1 MNIRPLGDRVLVE
14 PIEEKEQTVG
24 GIYIPDSA
32 KEKPMQGKVLAVGK
46 KLDKDG
52 KEIAFDVKKGDTVNK
67 MAKQIKFDAE
77 ARQKILAGVEKL
89 SNAVTSTLGPSGRN
103 VILDK
108 KFGSPQ
114 ITKDGVTVA
123 KEIELPDPFE
133 NMGAQMVKEV
143 ASKTNDV
150 AGDGTTTATLLA
162 ESIYREGLKNLTAG
176 ANAMALKRGIDK
188 ATAAVVDAIAKQS
201 KKVKTADEIAQVATL
216 SANGDEE
223 IGKMISEAMDKVG
236 KEGTI
241 TVEEAK
247 TLESSLDV
255 VEGMQF
261 DKGYLSPYFVTDP
274 ESMECELE
282 NPFILLFEKKISSLQ
297 DMLPLLQQVAK
308 TGRPLMIIA
317 EDVEGE
323 ALATLV
329 VNKLRGTFQVCAVK
343 APGFGDRR
351 KAILEDIAILTG
363 GKLISED
370 IGIKL
375 ENVTIDM
382 LGRAKKVVVD
392 KDNTTVVEGLGKS
405 ADIKARVEQLKRQ
418 IEETTSDY
426 DREKL
431 QERLAKLA
439 GGVALI
445 KVGAAT
451 EAAMKEKK
459 DRVDDALHATRA
471 AVEEGIVAGGGVAY
485 LRAQK
490 AIEALKLEGDEA
502 VGASIIARAIEAP
515 LRKLVNNA
523 GQEAA
528 LVIANVKKATGTNGY
543 NVRTG
548 EYADML
554 KAGIVDPAKVTRSA
568 LQNAASIAGLLLT
581 TDCMVTDIPEKKDS
595 CGCGGHGAPGGMDG
609 MM

>member
-1 MNIRPLGDRVLVE
+1 
-14 PIEEKEQTVG
+14 
-24 GIYIPDSA
+24 
-32 KEKPMQGKVLAVGK
+32 
-46 KLDKDG
+46 
-52 KEIAFDVKKGDTVNK
+52 
-67 MAKQIKFDAE
+67 MAKQIKFDAD

-162 ESIYREGLKNLTAG
+162 EAIYREGLKNLTAG
-176 ANAMALKRGIDK
+176 ANGMALKRGIDK
-188 ATAAVVDAIAKQS
+188 ATAAVTDAIAKLS
-201 KKVKTADEIAQVATL
+201 KKVKSADEIAQVATL

-261 DKGYLSPYFVTDP
+261 DKGYLSPYFVTNA

-282 NPFILLFEKKISSLQ
+282 NPFVLLFEKKISNLQ
-297 DMLPLLQQVAK
+297 DMLPLLQAVAK
-308 TGRPLMIIA
+308 SGRPLMIIA

-351 KAILEDIAILTG
+351 KAILDDIAILTG

-375 ENVTIDM
+375 ESVTVDM

-392 KDNTTVVEGLGKS
+392 KDNTTIVEGLGKG
-405 ADIKARVEQLKRQ
+405 ADIKARVEQIKKQ

-471 AVEEGIVAGGGVAY
+471 AVEEGIVPGGGVAY

-490 AIEALKLEGDEA
+490 AVEALDLEGDEK
-502 VGASIIARAIEAP
+502 VGANIIARAIEAP
-515 LRKLVNNA
+515 LRKLVDNA
-523 GQEAA
+523 GLEAA

-548 EYADML
+548 EYCDLL
-554 KAGIVDPAKVTRSA
+554 KAGVVDPAKVTRSA

-581 TDCMVTDIPEKKDS
+581 TDCMVTDLPEKKES
-595 CGCGGHGAPGGMDG
+595 CGCGGHGGAPDMGGM
-609 MM
+609 M

>member
-1 MNIRPLGDRVLVE
+1 
-14 PIEEKEQTVG
+14 
-24 GIYIPDSA
+24 
-32 KEKPMQGKVLAVGK
+32 
-46 KLDKDG
+46 
-52 KEIAFDVKKGDTVNK
+52 
-67 MAKQIKFDAE
+67 MAKQIKFDAD
-77 ARQKILAGVEKL
+77 ARQKILAGIEKL
-89 SNAVTSTLGPSGRN
+89 SSAVTSTLGPSGRN

-162 ESIYREGLKNLTAG
+162 EAIYREGLKNLTAG
-176 ANAMALKRGIDK
+176 ANAMALKAGIDK
-188 ATAAVVDAIAKQS
+188 ATAAVTDSIAKLA
-201 KKVKTADEIAQVATL
+201 KKVKSADEIAQVATI
-216 SANGDEE
+216 SANGDTE
-223 IGKMISEAMDKVG
+223 IGKMISDAMDKVG

-247 TLESSLDV
+247 TLESTLDV

-261 DKGYLSPYFVTDP
+261 DKGYLSPYFVTSP
-274 ESMECELE
+274 EDMECELE
-282 NPFILLFEKKISSLQ
+282 NPFILLFEKKISNLQ
-297 DMLPLLQQVAK
+297 DMLPLLQAVAK

-370 IGIKL
+370 LGIKL
-375 ENVTIDM
+375 ENVQLTD

-392 KDNTTVVEGLGKS
+392 KDNTTIVEGLGKK
-405 ADIKARVEQLKRQ
+405 ADIEARVAIIKKQ

-471 AVEEGIVAGGGVAY
+471 AVEEGIVPGGGVAY

-490 AIEALKLEGDEA
+490 AIEALKLEGDEL
-502 VGASIIARAIEAP
+502 VGAKIIERAIEAP

-548 EYADML
+548 EYCDLL
-554 KAGIVDPAKVTRSA
+554 KAGVVDPAKVTRSA

-581 TDCMVTDIPEKKDS
+581 TDCMVTDIPEKKEA
-595 CGCGGHGAPGGMDG
+595 CGCGGHGGAPDMGGM
-609 MM
+609 M

>member
-1 MNIRPLGDRVLVE
+1 
-14 PIEEKEQTVG
+14 
-24 GIYIPDSA
+24 
-32 KEKPMQGKVLAVGK
+32 
-46 KLDKDG
+46 
-52 KEIAFDVKKGDTVNK
+52 
-67 MAKQIKFDAE
+67 MAKQIKFDAD
-77 ARQKILAGVEKL
+77 ARQKMLAGIEKL
-89 SNAVTSTLGPSGRN
+89 ASAVTSTLGPSGRN

-162 ESIYREGLKNLTAG
+162 EAIYREGLKNLTAG
-176 ANAMALKRGIDK
+176 ANAMALKAGIDK
-188 ATAAVVDAIAKQS
+188 ATAAVTESIAKLA
-201 KKVKTADEIAQVATL
+201 KKVKSADEIAQVATI
-216 SANGDEE
+216 SANGDTE
-223 IGKMISEAMDKVG
+223 IGQMISDAMDKVG

-247 TLESSLDV
+247 TLESTLDV

-261 DKGYLSPYFVTDP
+261 DKGYLSPYFVTSP
-274 ESMECELE
+274 EDMECELE
-282 NPFILLFEKKISSLQ
+282 NPFLLLFEKKISNLQ
-297 DMLPLLQQVAK
+297 DLLPLLQSVAK

-370 IGIKL
+370 LGIKL
-375 ENVTIDM
+375 ENVQLTD

-392 KDNTTVVEGLGKS
+392 KDNTTIVEGLGKK
-405 ADIKARVEQLKRQ
+405 ADIEARVALIKKQ

-471 AVEEGIVAGGGVAY
+471 AVEEGIVPGGGVAY

-490 AIEALKLEGDEA
+490 AIAALELDGDEKI
-502 VGASIIARAIEAP
+502 GADIISRAIEAP

-528 LVIANVKKATGTNGY
+528 LVIANVKKATGVNGY

-548 EYADML
+548 EYCDML
-554 KAGIVDPAKVTRSA
+554 KAGVVDPAKVTRSA

-581 TDCMVTDIPEKKDS
+581 TDCMVTDLPEKKES
-595 CGCGGHGAPGGMDG
+595 CGCGNHGDPAGMGGM
-609 MM
+609 M

>member
-1 MNIRPLGDRVLVE
+1 
-14 PIEEKEQTVG
+14 
-24 GIYIPDSA
+24 
-32 KEKPMQGKVLAVGK
+32 
-46 KLDKDG
+46 
-52 KEIAFDVKKGDTVNK
+52 

-89 SNAVTSTLGPSGRN
+89 STAVSSTLGPSGRN

-162 ESIYREGLKNLTAG
+162 EAIYREGLKNLTAG
-176 ANAMALKRGIDK
+176 ANGMALKRGIDK
-188 ATAAVVDAIAKQS
+188 ATAAVVEAIAKLS
-201 KKVKTADEIAQVATL
+201 KKVKSADEIAQVATL
-216 SANGDEE
+216 SANGDAE

-247 TLESSLDV
+247 TLDSSLDV

-261 DKGYLSPYFVTDP
+261 DKGYLSPYFVTDA

-282 NPFILLFEKKISSLQ
+282 NPFILLFEKKISNLQ
-297 DMLPLLQQVAK
+297 ELLPLLQTVAK
-308 TGRPLMIIA
+308 SGRPLMIIA

-329 VNKLRGTFQVCAVK
+329 VNRLRGTFQVCAVK

-363 GKLISED
+363 GRLISED
-370 IGIKL
+370 IGVKL
-375 ENVTIDM
+375 ENVQLTD

-392 KDNTTVVEGLGKS
+392 KDNTTIVEGLGKQ
-405 ADIKARVEQLKRQ
+405 ADIKARVEILKKQ
-418 IEETTSDY
+418 IEETSSDY

-471 AVEEGIVAGGGVAY
+471 AVEEGIVPGGGVA
-485 LRAQK
+485 LIRAQK
-490 AIEALKLEGDEA
+490 ALEALKLEGDEA
-502 VGASIIARAIEAP
+502 VGAAIIGRAIEAP

-548 EYADML
+548 EYVDML
-554 KAGIVDPAKVTRSA
+554 KAGVVDPAKVTRSA

-581 TDCMVTDIPEKKDS
+581 TDCMVTDLPEKKEG
-595 CGCGGHGAPGGMDG
+595 CGCGGHGGAPDMGGM
-609 MM
+609 M

>member
-1 MNIRPLGDRVLVE
+1 
-14 PIEEKEQTVG
+14 
-24 GIYIPDSA
+24 
-32 KEKPMQGKVLAVGK
+32 
-46 KLDKDG
+46 
-52 KEIAFDVKKGDTVNK
+52 
-67 MAKQIKFDAE
+67 MAKQIKFDAD

-89 SNAVTSTLGPSGRN
+89 SAAVTSTLGPSGRN

-123 KEIELPDPFE
+123 KEIELADPFE
-133 NMGAQMVKEV
+133 NMGAQMVREV

-162 ESIYREGLKNLTAG
+162 ESIYREGLKNITAG
-176 ANAMALKRGIDK
+176 ANPMALKRGIDK
-188 ATAAVVDAIAKQS
+188 ATDALVDAIAKLA
-201 KKVKTADEIAQVATL
+201 KKVKSAEEIAQVATL
-216 SANGDEE
+216 SANGEE
-223 IGKMISEAMDKVG
+223 AIGNIISEAMDKVG
-236 KEGTI
+236 KDGTI

-247 TLESSLDV
+247 TLETTLDV

-274 ESMECELE
+274 EEMECVLE
-282 NPFILLFEKKISSLQ
+282 NPYILLFEKKISNLQ
-297 DMLPLLQQVAK
+297 DMLPVLQSVAK
-308 TGRPLMIIA
+308 TGKPLMIIA

-329 VNKLRGTFQVCAVK
+329 VNKLRGSFQVCAVK

-370 IGIKL
+370 LGIKL

-382 LGRAKKVVVD
+382 LGSAAKVTVD
-392 KDNTTVVEGLGKS
+392 KDNTTIVKGKGKS
-405 ADIKARVEQLKRQ
+405 ADISARVALIKRQ

-439 GGVALI
+439 GGVAII

-451 EAAMKEKK
+451 AAAMKEKK

-471 AVEEGIVAGGGVAY
+471 AVEEGIVPGGGVAY
-485 LRAQK
+485 LRCQK
-490 AIEALKLEGDEA
+490 AVEDLELTGDEK
-502 VGASIIARAIEAP
+502 VGANIIARAIEAP

-528 LVIANVKKATGTNGY
+528 LVIATVKGKKGSEGY

-548 EYADML
+548 EYGDL
-554 KAGIVDPAKVTRSA
+554 IKCGVVDPAKVARTA

-581 TDCMVTDIPEKKDS
+581 TDCMVTDIPEKKD
-595 CGCGGHGAPGGMDG
+595 CGCGGHGAGQPGMDG

>member
-1 MNIRPLGDRVLVE
+1 
-14 PIEEKEQTVG
+14 
-24 GIYIPDSA
+24 
-32 KEKPMQGKVLAVGK
+32 
-46 KLDKDG
+46 
-52 KEIAFDVKKGDTVNK
+52 
-67 MAKQIKFDAE
+67 MAKQIKFDAD

-89 SNAVTSTLGPSGRN
+89 SAAVTSTLGPSGRN

-133 NMGAQMVKEV
+133 NLGAQMVKEV

-162 ESIYREGLKNLTAG
+162 EAIYREGLKNLTAG
-176 ANAMALKRGIDK
+176 ANAMALKAGIDK
-188 ATAAVVDAIAKQS
+188 ATAAVTESIAKQA
-201 KKVKTADEIAQVATL
+201 KKVKSADEIAQVATI
-216 SANGDEE
+216 SANGDTE
-223 IGKMISEAMDKVG
+223 IGKMISDAMDKVG

-247 TLESSLDV
+247 TLESTLDV

-261 DKGYLSPYFVTDP
+261 DKGYLSPYFVTAP
-274 ESMECELE
+274 EAMECELE
-282 NPFILLFEKKISSLQ
+282 NPFILLFEKKITNLQ
-297 DMLPLLQQVAK
+297 DMLPLLQNVAK
-308 TGRPLMIIA
+308 SGRPLMIIA

-363 GKLISED
+363 GRLISED
-370 IGIKL
+370 IGVKL
-375 ENVTIDM
+375 ESVQLTD

-392 KDNTTVVEGLGKS
+392 KDNTTIVEGLGKS
-405 ADIKARVEQLKRQ
+405 ADIKARVDIIKKQ

-471 AVEEGIVAGGGVAY
+471 AVEEGIVPGGGVAY

-502 VGASIIARAIEAP
+502 VGAAIISRAIEAP

-543 NVRTG
+543 NVRSG
-548 EYADML
+548 EYCDLL
-554 KAGIVDPAKVTRSA
+554 KAGVVDPAKVTRSA

-581 TDCMVTDIPEKKDS
+581 TDCMVTDLPEKKE
-595 CGCGGHGAPGGMDG
+595 CNCGGHGAPGGMDG